1 MRTIPAP
8 PPATDDLDAPRLVLR
23 DGTVASVRTA
33 GAADRDELRRFFH
46 DLSAESRW
54 NRFFTMSEPSQT
66 IIDRC
71 DRIA

>member
-33 GAADRDELRRFFH
+33 SPSDRDALRRFFH
-46 DLSAESRW
+46 DLSPESRW
-54 NRFFTMSEPSQT
+54 NRFFTMSEPST
-66 IIDRC
+66 RDRRPF
-71 DRIA
+71 D